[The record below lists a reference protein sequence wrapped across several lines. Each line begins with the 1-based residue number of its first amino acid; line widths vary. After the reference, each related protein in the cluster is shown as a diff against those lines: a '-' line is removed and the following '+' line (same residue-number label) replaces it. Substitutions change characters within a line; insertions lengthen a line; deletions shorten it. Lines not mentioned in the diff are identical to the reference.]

1 MFNGKL
7 KLNNNYLGENYEIIL
22 DNNSSFEEIKAKIFE
37 KFDLTEND
45 QIYIK
50 FSDIKYEKNDPEN
63 PELKISLL
71 NSKNINQNSEQN
83 LEGINQQKDK
93 ELEKLKNEILDLKKE
108 IDLNNIEYQNNIKTI
123 EENYE
128 NFKKKILKQSNE
140 NYNNLKKEICELLE
154 KIKQKEDE
162 KDKIVVDDK
171 PNINDNNNEI
181 IICNKDNNGQNENEN
196 KIYDDVNYNI
206 DDLKDIIIEGSFEDF
221 EKYFN
226 FSGYK
231 INKERRREIF
241 EANNRQFFDSSS
253 KIIEEC
259 FKPENDISIS
269 S

>member
-93 ELEKLKNEILDLKKE
+93 EIEKLKNEILDLKKE

-128 NFKKKILKQSNE
+128 NFKKKIIKQSNE

-154 KIKQKEDE
+154 KIKQKE
-162 KDKIVVDDK
+162 
-171 PNINDNNNEI
+171 
-181 IICNKDNNGQNENEN
+181 
-196 KIYDDVNYNI
+196 
-206 DDLKDIIIEGSFEDF
+206 
-221 EKYFN
+221 
-226 FSGYK
+226 
-231 INKERRREIF
+231 
-241 EANNRQFFDSSS
+241 
-253 KIIEEC
+253 EE
-259 FKPENDISIS
+259 
-269 S
+269 